1 MNAGLNY
8 RRLVAINFVAACGH
22 WMLPVTIHVDG
33 LAHRVVIMWGSLY
46 LLSFWTAAVG
56 LIMSACT
63 VGWQLLQWLQFGIW
77 IPIRVLDAMHELD
90 FDYPRFK
97 WIGVQKIAD
106 YVIAAPLSVAILLLA
121 VALALLISAFASAQE
136 EQERRASIERER
148 KARANRLQKR

>member
-1 MNAGLNY
+1 
-8 RRLVAINFVAACGH
+8 
-22 WMLPVTIHVDG
+22 MLMASLWVW
-33 LAHRVVIMWGSLY
+33 IMSESLY

-136 EQERRASIERER
+136 EQERRASVERER
-148 KARANRLQKR
+148 MARENRLQKR